1 MHARYASEHPA
12 EKFEDCFKKPFHIAY
27 GKGKKLA
34 GELGE
39 WLCFIIQDQ
48 QESICIAQLIDGVKI
63 LPGKNY
69 TAESL
74 EAACNEK
81 AEELK
86 LYAPEPKRPELD
98 AALSMSVAEGQGVGR
113 YIKGKVLTVAVW
125 DKRKSRWS
133 CGAFRGLLDGGASRE
148 REPDQR

>member
-1 MHARYASEHPA
+1 MGWQNEFWAIAAGGDIDEDDYGTRSSCTEIVPLRRLKEDEFLFMHARYASEHPA

-81 AEELK
+81 
-86 LYAPEPKRPELD
+86 
-98 AALSMSVAEGQGVGR
+98 G
-113 YIKGKVLTVAVW
+113 
-125 DKRKSRWS
+125 
-133 CGAFRGLLDGGASRE
+133 
-148 REPDQR
+148 

>member
-1 MHARYASEHPA
+1 MAANE
-12 EKFEDCFKKPFHIAY
+12 Y
-27 GKGKKLA
+27 GRDKKLA

-74 EAACNEK
+74 EAAHNEK
-81 AEELK
+81 
-86 LYAPEPKRPELD
+86 
-98 AALSMSVAEGQGVGR
+98 G
-113 YIKGKVLTVAVW
+113 
-125 DKRKSRWS
+125 
-133 CGAFRGLLDGGASRE
+133 
-148 REPDQR
+148 